1 MLTKLR
7 TFASLSRTLGLRWLA
22 FRAAYAFRTRTGLL
36 RRQMPQ
42 YAWADRPLRTWL
54 KANIPSEPSA
64 YTVWRKDHSPK
75 FFFENPMIR
84 ESKSSVEEA
93 EQILAGE
100 IKFFSQGHYQ
110 MGFPP
115 DWRLDPVSRARMD
128 SAQHWSLLSHEG
140 DEDIKFIWEASRF
153 GFVYTLVRAYAST
166 QDERYA
172 EAFWRAIESWAESNP
187 PNTGPNW
194 MDGQEAALR
203 IMAWTFGMYGF
214 ARSSASTP
222 QRISLLT
229 VLVAAH
235 AERIYKNTDFA
246 IFTRGN
252 HAITE
257 ALGLWLA
264 GLLFPELKDA
274 KKYLSFGRDSLE
286 REGRE
291 QIFADGTYA
300 MHSLNYHRFVL
311 HVYLYAIQLGKLNG
325 ITFSSGLNGLVAK
338 SIEFIS
344 QLIDLRT
351 GQISLYGSNDGAL
364 ILPLNDCDF
373 TDFRPLLQLGSVIT
387 TGRRAL
393 SADEWD
399 EDVFWLCGPQ
409 ALSAGQASLEQT
421 DSSFLIGG
429 VHILHGDHG
438 KAVIRCTD
446 FQARPSHADQLHM
459 DLWLHG
465 HNIAC
470 DAGTYLYNGVGMWMN
485 GLAHTPV
492 HNTVTVDSKDQMTKF
507 SRFIWIDWSK
517 GKVLRHTKNLWQGEH
532 DSYAP
537 VCHKRTVRSLEG
549 DRWLVVDYLEAK
561 EVHRYSLHWLLSDVP
576 FMENKNSIHLNYGSR
591 VYEVQT
597 GMTEGDGK
605 FSVVRADPNSTRG
618 WRSRYY
624 GHKEPALSLM
634 LEATRCHACFWTFFG
649 YEGDEV
655 KAEGNTLWVNK
666 AEIELDR
673 S

>member
-42 YAWADRPLRTWL
+42 YAWADRPLETWL
-54 KANIPSEPSA
+54 TADVPCEPAA
-64 YTVWRKDHSPK
+64 YAAWRKVHSPK
-75 FFFENPMIR
+75 FFFDHPITR
-84 ESKSSVEEA
+84 ESNVSVEEA
-93 EQILAGE
+93 ERILAGE
-100 IKFFSQGHYQ
+100 IKFFSRDLHQ

-115 DWRLDPVSRARMD
+115 DWRLDPVSRTRMD

-140 DEDIKFIWEASRF
+140 QEDIKFIWEASRF
-153 GFVYTLVRAYAST
+153 GFAYTLVRAYAST

-172 EAFWRAIESWAESNP
+172 EAFWQAVESWAESNP

-214 ARSSASTP
+214 AESAAATP

-274 KKYLSFGRDSLE
+274 KKYLSFGQEALE
-286 REGRE
+286 REGRA
-291 QIFADGTYA
+291 QIFTDGTYA
-300 MHSLNYHRFVL
+300 MYSLNYHRFVL

-325 ITFSSGLNGLVAK
+325 ISFSSGLNTLVAR

-344 QLIDLRT
+344 QLIDLQT

-364 ILPLNDCDF
+364 ILPLNHCDF
-373 TDFRPLLQLGSVIT
+373 TDFRPLLQLGSVIM
-387 TGRRAL
+387 TGKRILEAG
-393 SADEWD
+393 EWD

-409 ALSAGQASLEQT
+409 ALATEQTSLEQT
-421 DSSFLIGG
+421 NSNFPIGG
-429 VHILHGDHG
+429 VHILHGEQG

-465 HNIAC
+465 QNFAC
-470 DAGTYLYNGVGMWMN
+470 DAGTYLYNGTGFWTN
-485 GLAHTPV
+485 GLAHTSV

-507 SRFIWIDWSK
+507 SRFIWIDWSS
-517 GKVLRHTKNLWQGEH
+517 GKVLRRTGDLWQGEH
-532 DSYAP
+532 DSYKP
-537 VCHKRTVRSLEG
+537 VRHKRTVLALEG
-549 DRWLVVDYLEAK
+549 DRWLVVDHLDAK
-561 EVHRYSLHWLLSDVP
+561 EAHRYSLQWLLNDVP
-576 FMENKNSIHLNYGSR
+576 FVENKNSIRLNYGSR

-597 GMTEGDGK
+597 GLAEGEGR

-624 GHKEPALSLM
+624 GHKEPALSVM
-634 LEATRCHACFWTFFG
+634 LEADRSQACFWTLFG

-655 KAEGNTLWVNK
+655 IAGGKLLRLNK
-666 AEIELDR
+666 TEIDLDQT
-673 S
+673 